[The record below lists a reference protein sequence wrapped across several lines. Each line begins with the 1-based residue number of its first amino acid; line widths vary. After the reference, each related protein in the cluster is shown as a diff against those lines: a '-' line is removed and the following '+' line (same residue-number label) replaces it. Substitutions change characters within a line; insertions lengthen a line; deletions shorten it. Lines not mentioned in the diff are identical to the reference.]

1 MERRALVLIDGTV
14 YELPVGDTLAG
25 SSGTSE
31 EEAVYAKRIDFIS
44 DSVLYRGEA
53 AVGSSES
60 SAVWRIRKITIAN
73 DNDISETWADGT
85 ANFSKVWADRLTY
98 TYN

>member
-1 MERRALVLIDGTV
+1 MERRALVLVDGNIN
-14 YELPVGDTLAG
+14 ELPVGDTLAG
-25 SSGTSE
+25 SNGTSE
-31 EEAVYAKRIDFIS
+31 EDQVYSKRIDFIS

-60 SAVWRIRKITIAN
+60 SSVWRIRKITIAS
-73 DNDISETWADGT
+73 DNDISETWADGVAT
-85 ANFSKVWADRLTY
+85 FNKVWTDRLTY